1 MHEQIDVMGLSL
13 ATLVFVLSPGAGVLA
28 LLAVGIR
35 QGWQAVLWLATGLI
49 AGDII
54 YLMLA
59 LFGLGL
65 LGSLLPDVLM
75 ATRIIGAVY
84 LVWLGIMTF
93 RATPPT
99 RLENVNKRA
108 PLKLLAGGFAISIT
122 NPKVVLFYLGFLPAF
137 VALDNMSLSLALQVL
152 AVVVAMLYMGCGF
165 YAFASHQ
172 VRNILT
178 NPQRGVWV
186 QRVSGSLMML
196 AAIWI
201 LYS

>member
-99 RLENVNKRA
+99 RLE
-108 PLKLLAGGFAISIT
+108 
-122 NPKVVLFYLGFLPAF
+122 KV
-137 VALDNMSLSLALQVL
+137 
-152 AVVVAMLYMGCGF
+152 
-165 YAFASHQ
+165 
-172 VRNILT
+172 
-178 NPQRGVWV
+178 
-186 QRVSGSLMML
+186 
-196 AAIWI
+196 
-201 LYS
+201 